1 MQENV
6 AIAVIIIVLF
16 IILAIAGW
24 WIHRM
29 RNQVAFSREKR
40 AVDEESGGEVEG

>member
-16 IILAIAGW
+16 IILAIAGY

-29 RNQVAFSREKR
+29 RNKVAFSREKR
-40 AVDEESGGEVEG
+40 AVDEESGEVEG